1 MKDLLSTIGPNET
14 PIIMDS
20 SRIHDNRQYAESIGV
35 KHLTAGSGLPIFGK
49 WCIAA
54 TAQNE
59 AGPACGSKLP

>member
-20 SRIHDNRQYAESIGV
+20 SRLHDNGQYAEPIGI

-49 WCIAA
+49 WCMAA
-54 TAQNE
+54 TA
-59 AGPACGSKLP
+59 